1 MSYLTPDW
9 LMQDLQ
15 GLTRRTST
23 KAGQPEAS
31 QTYNFEWKGDDYG
44 VTARRGAQESYKSLK
59 EQGYAPQSLD
69 EFAQSIYNPGDKTW
83 RYGGKEHDVKRNLFR
98 FKGGEA
104 ESYNQYLLDVES
116 GTAPKATGQ
125 MSGAS
130 IFDRE
135 GLVKDIGVATGV
147 DAPPAESFTEFT
159 PDMFKRLRT
168 EYYQPEIEEA
178 RGSLVDQLISK
189 QRMARAQG
197 RGLAGY
203 GRREAGLEGAQAGF
217 RSGVEDIYT
226 DIEGKRAGALQDIY
240 DVMSQYETIGELG

>member
-1 MSYLTPDW
+1 
-9 LMQDLQ
+9 
-15 GLTRRTST
+15 
-23 KAGQPEAS
+23 EAS
-31 QTYNFEWKGDDYG
+31 QTYRFEWRGDDYG
-44 VTARRGAQESYKSLK
+44 VNPRAGASVLYSDLQ
-59 EQGYAPQSLD
+59 EQGYAPQSFD
-69 EFAQSIYNPGDKTW
+69 EFAQSIYNPGDQTW
-83 RYGGKEHDVKRNLFR
+83 RYGGQEKDVKKNLFLS
-98 FKGGEA
+98 KAGEA
-104 ESYNQYLLDVES
+104 DDLKEFLRQRYEIYLEDVEA